1 MSLSDTLFDTC
12 DEMAE
17 ALDPSC
23 PIDYSPWRAEITRLR
38 DELWNLAKQ
47 IAAPPGMAWD
57 AEHVRYVPR
66 K

>member
-1 MSLSDTLFDTC
+1 MSLADTLFDAC
-12 DEMAE
+12 EEMGE
-17 ALDPSC
+17 CLDQTS
-23 PIDYSPWRAEITRLR
+23 PIDYSPWRGEITRLR

-47 IAAPPGMAWD
+47 ISAPPDTDWD